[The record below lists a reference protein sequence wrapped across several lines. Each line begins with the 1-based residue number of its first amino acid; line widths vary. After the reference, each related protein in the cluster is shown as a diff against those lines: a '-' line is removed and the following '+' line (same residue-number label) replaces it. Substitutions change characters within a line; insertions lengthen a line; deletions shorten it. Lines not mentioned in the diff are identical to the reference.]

1 MVLFKSLVGGV
12 VGALLVGATWLAAEF
27 TFLFLKAYRLMGSQ
41 TEGSGGLGSV
51 GITSYVPEAALIG
64 FLAGVWWEWR
74 RARRPKTRA

>member
-27 TFLFLKAYRLMGSQ
+27 TFLFLKTYRLMGNQ
-41 TEGSGGLGSV
+41 TEGGLGSV

-64 FLAGVWWEWR
+64 FLAGAWWEWR
-74 RARRPKTRA
+74 RARRPRTRA